1 MSEFREDLFVSTIDI
16 KRVIKIILVAG
27 LLVTAFAFSIFF
39 FSLLWGGPRPNP
51 SDRLSEAEDEDAILV
66 YFPTIFEIG
75 DLPDIDPSEYEK
87 EIFRVF
93 DYNVT
98 NEIKTKLWKFE
109 SFDEYTGDEWKLSL
123 LAGKSLYSFYPKQE
137 YLDNYYP
144 DPELLKIQFPISPAV
159 GNNLMLLPSLFP
171 IPFIIEDS
179 IDAPNLDQA
188 STVLYKD
195 DFNAV
200 SVDLQFS
207 NSQPVNLSYQLFG
220 LDLPTDVEINN
231 SALSALYTPLEI
243 RSQYLQLPPSID
255 SYKLINTFFTN
266 HFNILDGMI
275 SSSDNAF
282 EVANIIRNYLI
293 SPPFSFPTS
302 IPDYNPAPQGRDIVD
317 WFCEQEK
324 GIWSDFASAFCAFTR
339 AFGVAS
345 RYVEGFSGFLAD
357 EIYDSVEEKNAL
369 LIKNKNI
376 YNWAEIYVPT
386 DVSGDGEWVQID
398 IFKGVPYNIFESD
411 YNITVSTDQF
421 AYNRP
426 DVATITATLISNNS
440 SIDSKTIY
448 FTDYLSGQPIGSAIT
463 DSNGNASIFVSI
475 NNSQVVGPHIIEAK
489 YDISTFN
496 YTIFNVLGP
505 IEVDLISVNPS
516 EISISDPPPHT
527 SDVQGYV
534 YDPVSGKRIENAEVN
549 FVLLQ
554 KGTNSIVPNA
564 FSPETKNTNGN
575 GDFDEILSL
584 NPSVSSGLYEIRVDF
599 NGTWWIS
606 TPYFDFPVNIPTIT
620 DSSNRLEFNVTEDL
634 PLLFNFWINGT
645 TSSNYENPKI
655 NRNDDLNLIVYL
667 QLGPD
672 PISDGTMV
680 EFYDS
685 TQDNLFIG
693 SAFTSLGYA
702 QYIYSTNTSTT
713 AGPHLIYAKYGS
725 NINNSYFILDE
736 QIDINLDICPS
747 PRVVNRSTSIGRNFL
762 IHGYLNDSSN
772 GNPIKN
778 GQISVI
784 LLDGV
789 TSVYKLQLISGSYLL
804 DETGEIN
811 LVFSVLEDTFPQN
824 YTLRVDFNGLFNYPH
839 FFDLGFMPNFI
850 DSAYGFNDL
859 KVIDPY
865 NITIDFYI
873 DGNPTLMFYNDINPP
888 ERYNMGDIMN
898 LTVYITDELGPIQ
911 TGTVTLTDEFTGF
924 VIDTHTFNS
933 TDNGYFEF
941 YHNTTSWHAGLH
953 QIKVDYTSGQ
963 ISAIETTYAIIN
975 ETVNIFANSNKNSVL
990 RGGTSFTV
998 SGTVRES
1005 GEFLR
1010 GLGVNIRLLNS
1021 TFDDVSGYLNG
1032 PSTLITNNG
1041 GFYQFTNSIDQICP
1055 QGKYYIRIDFNGS
1068 IINPGISLTDYM
1080 IHNSSLRILL
1090 NITAGI
1096 GITGNYDTEIVKNQF
1111 YEGDN
1116 LYVYGYLSWDNGTAM
1131 VSMEVNFTIRD
1142 NIGNILAT
1150 ATWTTDANGFFNVT
1164 ILIGSWPDDA
1174 EVWVTFYPEDNFS
1187 TPDFY
1192 YVELFEQQVYRES

>member
-1 MSEFREDLFVSTIDI
+1 M
-16 KRVIKIILVAG
+16 
-27 LLVTAFAFSIFF
+27 
-39 FSLLWGGPRPNP
+39 
-51 SDRLSEAEDEDAILV
+51 
-66 YFPTIFEIG
+66 
-75 DLPDIDPSEYEK
+75 
-87 EIFRVF
+87 
-93 DYNVT
+93 
-98 NEIKTKLWKFE
+98 
-109 SFDEYTGDEWKLSL
+109 
-123 LAGKSLYSFYPKQE
+123 QE
-137 YLDNYYP
+137 YIDNYFP

-159 GNNLMLLPSLFP
+159 GNNLMILPSLFP

-200 SVDLQFS
+200 SVDLHFS
-207 NSQPVNLSYQLFG
+207 DSQPVNLSYQLFG

-243 RSQYLQLPPSID
+243 RNQYLQLPPSID

-266 HFNILDGMI
+266 HFNILDGII
-275 SSSDNAF
+275 SNSDNAF
-282 EVANIIRNYLI
+282 EVANIIRNYLA

-357 EIYDSVEEKNAL
+357 DIYDPVEGKNAL

-426 DVATITATLISNNS
+426 DVATITATLISNNYS
-440 SIDSKTIY
+440 VDSKTIY

-463 DSNGNASIFVSI
+463 DSNGNASILVSI

-489 YDISTFN
+489 YDISIFN

-534 YDPVSGKRIENAEVN
+534 YDPVNGKRIENAEVN

-554 KGTNSIVPNA
+554 KGTYSIVPNA
-564 FSPETKNTNGN
+564 FNPETKNTNVN

-606 TPYFDFPVNIPTIT
+606 TPYFNFPVFIPTIT
-620 DSSNRLEFNVTEDL
+620 DSSNRLEFKVTEDL

-655 NRNDDLNLIVYL
+655 NRNDDLNLTVYL

-672 PISDGTMV
+672 PISDGTMI

-702 QYIYSTNTSTT
+702 QYTYSTNTSTT

-778 GQISVI
+778 GIISVF

-789 TSVYKLQLISGSYLL
+789 TPVDKLQLVSGSYLL

-824 YTLRVDFNGLFNYPH
+824 YTLRVDFNGLFVYPH

-888 ERYNMGDIMN
+888 ERYNMGDEMN
-898 LTVYITDELGPIQ
+898 LTVYITDELGPVE
-911 TGTVTLTDEFTGF
+911 TGTVTLTDEFTGL

-933 TDNGYFEF
+933 IDPGYYEF
-941 YHNTTSWHAGLH
+941 YNYTNSWHAGLH
-953 QIKVDYTSGQ
+953 QIKVDYSSGQ
-963 ISAIETTYAIIN
+963 ISAIKTTYVIIN
-975 ETVNIFANSNKNSVL
+975 ETVNIFANSNKKSVL

-998 SGTVRES
+998 S
-1005 GEFLR
+1005 F
-1010 GLGVNIRLLNS
+1010 
-1021 TFDDVSGYLNG
+1021 
-1032 PSTLITNNG
+1032 
-1041 GFYQFTNSIDQICP
+1041 
-1055 QGKYYIRIDFNGS
+1055 
-1068 IINPGISLTDYM
+1068 
-1080 IHNSSLRILL
+1080 
-1090 NITAGI
+1090 NIT
-1096 GITGNYDTEIVKNQF
+1096 
-1111 YEGDN
+1111 
-1116 LYVYGYLSWDNGTAM
+1116 
-1131 VSMEVNFTIRD
+1131 
-1142 NIGNILAT
+1142 
-1150 ATWTTDANGFFNVT
+1150 
-1164 ILIGSWPDDA
+1164 
-1174 EVWVTFYPEDNFS
+1174 
-1187 TPDFY
+1187 
-1192 YVELFEQQVYRES
+1192 